1 MRANLNNGMW
11 TNTPV
16 MVRMF
21 QSDCQI
27 LLEYIQTKSF
37 AYIVHRPKIGPI
49 IRVAP
54 QMYSIGDPAAMK
66 PIYGIGSPLKK
77 SSWYDYWGDPRVPNH
92 NLFSAIDPPFH
103 AAMRRKMANLY
114 TMTTIKSYEPYVNNC
129 VRVLLEQFD
138 RFAAKGEWFDL
149 QHFTQ
154 CYALDVIGEITVS
167 SLPHNNAAQLN
178 SITDIPVSHSCSTA
192 IDSAF

>member
-1 MRANLNNGMW
+1 MFKPNTTQLLARAH
-11 TNTPV
+11 P
-16 MVRMF
+16 
-21 QSDCQI
+21 DEI
-27 LLEYIQTKSF
+27 I
-37 AYIVHRPKIGPI
+37 AHIVHCLNSGPI
-49 IRVAP
+49 VRVAP

-77 SSWYDYWGDPRVPNH
+77 STWYDYWGDPRVPDH
-92 NLFSAIDPPFH
+92 NLFSARDPSFH

-138 RFAAKGEWFDL
+138 RFAGKGEWFDL

-167 SLPHNNAAQLN
+167 SHPH
-178 SITDIPVSHSCSTA
+178 DINISTLTQHYH
-192 IDSAF
+192 

>member
-1 MRANLNNGMW
+1 
-11 TNTPV
+11 
-16 MVRMF
+16 
-21 QSDCQI
+21 
-27 LLEYIQTKSF
+27 
-37 AYIVHRPKIGPI
+37 
-49 IRVAP
+49 
-54 QMYSIGDPAAMK
+54 MK

-92 NLFSAIDPPFH
+92 NLFSAIDPAFH

-138 RFAAKGEWFDL
+138 RFATNGEWFDL

-167 SLPHNNAAQLN
+167 LLPYNTTAQL
-178 SITDIPVSHSCSTA
+178 SIITDIALSYSFSTG

>member
-1 MRANLNNGMW
+1 
-11 TNTPV
+11 
-16 MVRMF
+16 
-21 QSDCQI
+21 
-27 LLEYIQTKSF
+27 
-37 AYIVHRPKIGPI
+37 
-49 IRVAP
+49 
-54 QMYSIGDPAAMK
+54 MK

-92 NLFSAIDPPFH
+92 NLFSAIDPAFH

-138 RFAAKGEWFDL
+138 RFATKGEWFDL

-167 SLPHNNAAQLN
+167 LLPYNTTAQL
-178 SITDIPVSHSCSTA
+178 SIITDIPLSYSFSTG

>member
-1 MRANLNNGMW
+1 MGCGP
-11 TNTPV
+11 T
-16 MVRMF
+16 
-21 QSDCQI
+21 
-27 LLEYIQTKSF
+27 
-37 AYIVHRPKIGPI
+37 RPSWYACSSPISRFCSSISRGSNCSQCPLSKKIGPI

-92 NLFSAIDPPFH
+92 NLFSAIDPSFH
-103 AAMRRKMANLY
+103 AAMRRKIANLY

-138 RFAAKGEWFDL
+138 RFATKGEWFDL

-167 SLPHNNAAQLN
+167 SLWHNTTAQLH
-178 SITDIPVSHSCSTA
+178 SITDISVSHSCSTA